1 MVSERTYRLFEA
13 RMRDIR
19 HHQKKAASGA
29 VIGRKFKEAYQ
40 ALGALSGALMTSK
53 RQDLAREV
61 DDIEGM
67 IRRVQKEVA

>member
-1 MVSERTYRLFEA
+1 MPSERTHRLFEA
-13 RMRDIR
+13 RMKDIR
-19 HHQKKAASGA
+19 RYQKKEASGA

-40 ALGALSGALMTSK
+40 ALGELSGALMTSK

-67 IRRVQKEVA
+67 IRRVQKAVA